1 MGSWIDEIYFV
12 GKRQS
17 KKRFRRQI
25 YSAWGDRCAY
35 CGEVARSLDHVMP
48 RHNGGLTVMQNLIPA
63 CLHCNGNKGSQDWV
77 VWYRKQSWYSI
88 ERETLIWLWITQF
101 QSSAHDGVPH
111 QPISCRFRPV
121 EHSDLLL
128 ADCDVDRPS
137 LEDGFFDAGFLDE
150 FHQAA

>member
-25 YSAWGDRCAY
+25 YSAWGDNCAY
-35 CGEVARSLDHVMP
+35 CGSVAESLDHVMP

-77 VWYRKQSWYSI
+77 DWYRKQKFYSI

-101 QSSAHDGVPH
+101 DCLSHDGMPH
-111 QPISCRFRPV
+111 QPISCRFRPI

-128 ADCDVDRPS
+128 GDCHIGGTPVDNSLSDAWLFDDVHS
-137 LEDGFFDAGFLDE
+137 
-150 FHQAA
+150 AA